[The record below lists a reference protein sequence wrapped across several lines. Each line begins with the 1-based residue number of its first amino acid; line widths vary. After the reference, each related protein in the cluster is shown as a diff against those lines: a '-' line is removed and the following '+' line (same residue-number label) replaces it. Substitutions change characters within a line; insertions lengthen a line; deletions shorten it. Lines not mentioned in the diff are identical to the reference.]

1 MAITFYVPTSEI
13 VYTGSFLTGGIAS
26 VSSEFSAI
34 YNGDR
39 CVDGNLGS
47 RWQNVTG
54 ATFPHWWKYDLGGG
68 VTKIV
73 KKLRICGYP
82 TNYGTNGF
90 SLQGSNN
97 NSDWDTLYTGNG
109 TNESGV
115 VWMPDFFID
124 NSVTYRYYRM
134 WITSNHGAA
143 TTDILVPELEM
154 MEIV

>member
-1 MAITFYVPTSEI
+1 
-13 VYTGSFLTGGIAS
+13 
-26 VSSEFSAI
+26 
-34 YNGDR
+34 
-39 CVDGNLGS
+39 
-47 RWQNVTG
+47 
-54 ATFPHWWKYDLGGG
+54 
-68 VTKIV
+68 
-73 KKLRICGYP
+73 
-82 TNYGTNGF
+82 
-90 SLQGSNN
+90 LQGSNN